1 MPIPAGL
8 STVQRRTVGR
18 APPRT
23 SMPAADRV
31 TIRTSIS
38 SGVPSSTSS
47 AGAAASWPSTCRSC
61 TTAEARTVSGT
72 PSTGAMR
79 TEPGEPS
86 GPRSVTDRWTT
97 RFSR

>member
-1 MPIPAGL
+1 MPMPAGL
-8 STVQRRTVGR
+8 STEQRRTVGR

-31 TIRTSIS
+31 TIRTSLS
-38 SGVPSSTSS
+38 SGAPSSTNR
-47 AGAAASWPSTCRSC
+47 AGAVESWPSTCRSW

-72 PSTGAMR
+72 PSVGAMR
-79 TEPGEPS
+79 TEPGAPS
-86 GPRSVTDRWTT
+86 GPRRVTARCTT

>member
-1 MPIPAGL
+1 MPTPAGL

-18 APPRT
+18 AAPRT

-31 TIRTSIS
+31 TIRRSVS
-38 SGVPSSTSS
+38 SAVPSSTSS
-47 AGAAASWPSTCRSC
+47 AGAAESWPSICRPW

-72 PSTGAMR
+72 PSSGAIR
-79 TEPGEPS
+79 TARAAPS
-86 GPRSVTDRWTT
+86 GPRRVTARGTT